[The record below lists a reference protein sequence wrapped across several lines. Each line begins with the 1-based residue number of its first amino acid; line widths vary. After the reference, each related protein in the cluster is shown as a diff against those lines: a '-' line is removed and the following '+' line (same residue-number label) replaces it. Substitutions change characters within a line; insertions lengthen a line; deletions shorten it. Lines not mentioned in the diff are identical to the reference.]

1 MRFSDRTVIVT
12 GSAQGIGRGIVRA
25 FLDEGASVFAAD
37 INAAGLEGTAAL
49 APDRVKTHTVDL
61 ADVEQAR
68 GVVPAALEVFD
79 RVHVLVNCAGV
90 MPDGPLLDITRE
102 TFDRTFAVNAR
113 APMLIMQS
121 IAPHLAEHGG
131 GAIVNITSA
140 NAFKNESPEAA
151 YNASKAALVALTNA
165 AAHEWGHLGIR
176 VNSVAPGQTVTPE
189 GAAEIEADPEEAHL
203 QREYLWKIPL
213 RRAGSPRDQAMAVLF
228 LASDDAAW
236 ITGQTII
243 VDGGELG
250 GGDWYD
256 RSAAPPLPPDPNG
269 A

>member
-1 MRFSDRTVIVT
+1 MRFTDRNVIVT
-12 GSAQGIGRGIVRA
+12 GSAQGIGRGIVQA
-25 FLDEGASVFAAD
+25 FLDEGASAFAAD
-37 INAAGLEGTAAL
+37 INTEGLEGTAAL
-49 APDRVKTHTVDL
+49 APDRVRIHTVDL
-61 ADVEQAR
+61 ADFDQAS
-68 GVVPAALEVFD
+68 GLVPAALEALG
-79 RVHVLVNCAGV
+79 RIHVLVNCAGM
-90 MPDGPLLDITRE
+90 MPDGPLLEVTRE

-113 APMLIMQS
+113 APMVTMQA

-151 YNASKAALVALTNA
+151 YNASKAALVALTKA

-189 GAAEIEADPEEAHL
+189 GAAEIAADPDEARL
-203 QREYLWKIPL
+203 QREYLRKIPL
-213 RRAGSPRDQAMAVLF
+213 RRAGTPRDQAMAVLF
-228 LASDDAAW
+228 LASDEAAW

-256 RSAAPPLPPDPNG
+256 RSDAPPFPDEPDE

>member
-1 MRFSDRTVIVT
+1 MRFTDRNVIVT
-12 GSAQGIGRGIVRA
+12 GSAQGIGRGIVQA

-37 INAAGLEGTAAL
+37 INADGLEGTAAL
-49 APDRVKTHTVDL
+49 APGRVRTHMVDL
-61 ADVEQAR
+61 ADFDQAS
-68 GVVPAALEVFD
+68 GLVPAALETFG
-79 RVHVLVNCAGV
+79 RVHVLVNCAGM
-90 MPDGPLLDITRE
+90 MPDGPLLEVTRE

-113 APMLIMQS
+113 APMATMQAV
-121 IAPHLAEHGG
+121 APHLAEHGG

-140 NAFKNESPEAA
+140 NAFKNESPESA
-151 YNASKAALVALTNA
+151 YNASKAALVALTKA

-176 VNSVAPGQTVTPE
+176 VNSVAPGQTLTPE
-189 GAAEIEADPEEAHL
+189 GAAEIAADPDEARL
-203 QREYLWKIPL
+203 QHEYLRKIPL
-213 RRAGSPRDQAMAVLF
+213 RRAGTPRDQAMAVLF

-256 RSAAPPLPPDPNG
+256 RSDAPPLPDEPHG